1 MVRIP
6 LTYVVCYDIADDDR
20 RAAVSDC
27 LSQSGARVQLSVFEV
42 ELPSRQA
49 ADQLRRRLRGLID
62 RVEDQ
67 VRLYPLAAE
76 SVLRT
81 TILGDRRLEERADY
95 WIV

>member
-1 MVRIP
+1 MP
-6 LTYVVCYDIADDDR
+6 LTYVVCYDIADDER
-20 RAAVSDC
+20 RAAVSDQ

-62 RVEDQ
+62 RTEDQ
-67 VRLYPLAAE
+67 VRLYQLPADCGA
-76 SVLRT
+76 RT
-81 TILGDRRLEERADY
+81 TILGDRRLEERADF